1 VARKGLP
8 AAGFRD
14 PKTLDFNEGFTNI
27 ICIERRRFPM
37 KFDLT
42 SRTFIPAGSDRVQA
56 MAGMPLGSFRARA
69 AAWFMDIA
77 VVIGLLI
84 GVTAI
89 RALFGA
95 GALIPKEGTGSIHIE
110 LFEDPVG
117 IGLYFG
123 LLPRLWNGRTVGKR
137 VFGLRIVSLSHD
149 RLTLWQCIER
159 ALGYAFSSL
168 EGGFGFLQYF
178 LHPNRQTVHD
188 RIAETVV
195 IREKRRKGSGM
206 K

>member
-1 VARKGLP
+1 LKGLP
-8 AAGFRD
+8 AAGSRRL
-14 PKTLDFNEGFTNI
+14 KTLDFRDRIPNI
-27 ICIERRRFPM
+27 IDIIKRRLPL
-37 KFDLT
+37 KFDMK
-42 SRTFIPAGSDRVQA
+42 SRTFTPPGKDRVQA

-69 AAWFMDIA
+69 GAWFMDGA
-77 VVIGLLI
+77 VVIGLWF
-84 GVTAI
+84 GMKAI
-89 RALFGA
+89 LSLFGA
-95 GALIPKEGTGSIHIE
+95 GALIPKEGTGSVHIE

-117 IGLYFG
+117 IGLVALYFG
-123 LLPRLWNGRTVGKR
+123 LLPRLWNGRTIGKR
-137 VFGLRIVSLSHD
+137 VFGLRIVSLSHE

-195 IREKRRKGSGM
+195 IKERRR
-206 K
+206 